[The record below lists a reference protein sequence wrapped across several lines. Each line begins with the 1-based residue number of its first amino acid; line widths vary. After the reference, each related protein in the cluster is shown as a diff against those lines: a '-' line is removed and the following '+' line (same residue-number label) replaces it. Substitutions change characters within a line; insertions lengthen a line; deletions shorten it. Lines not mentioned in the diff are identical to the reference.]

1 MIKIAIVEDE
11 ELYAKQLNEY
21 LRQYERENG
30 EAIEVTIYS
39 DGDRI
44 VDKYQSQYDI
54 ILMDIEMKFMDGM
67 SAAEEIRKIDTE
79 VVIIFI
85 TNMTQYAIR
94 GYAVDALDY
103 VLKPVSYFALS
114 QRLNRA
120 IGRMRKRESKM
131 IMVNIKGGIVRLNIA
146 NIYYIESQGHTLILH
161 TILGDYETSGTMKE
175 MEGKLLDMNFCR
187 GNKGYLINLQ
197 HVDGISDGCAIVKD
211 ERLILSRARKKEF
224 MEALTKYW
232 GEVIK

>member
-11 ELYAKQLNEY
+11 QLYAKQLHEY
-21 LRQYERENG
+21 LRKYEKENG
-30 EAIEVTIYS
+30 EVIEVTIYS
-39 DGDRI
+39 DGDQI
-44 VDKYQSQYDI
+44 VEKYQSQYDI

-131 IMVNIKGGIVRLNIA
+131 IMVNMKGGIVRLNIA

-161 TILGDYETSGTMKE
+161 TILGDYETSGTMKD
-175 MEGKLLDMNFCR
+175 MESKLLGMNFCR

-211 ERLILSRARKKEF
+211 EKLILSRARKKEF

>member
-11 ELYAKQLNEY
+11 QLYAKQLHEY
-21 LRQYERENG
+21 LRKYEKENG

-39 DGDRI
+39 DGDQI
-44 VDKYQSQYDI
+44 VEKYQSQYDI

-131 IMVNIKGGIVRLNIA
+131 IMVNMKGGIVRLNIA

-161 TILGDYETSGTMKE
+161 TILGDYETSGTMKA
-175 MEGKLLDMNFCR
+175 MESKLLGMNFCR

-211 ERLILSRARKKEF
+211 EKLILSRARKKEF

>member
-131 IMVNIKGGIVRLNIA
+131 IMVNMKGGIVRLNIA

-175 MEGKLLDMNFCR
+175 MDGKLLDMNFCR

>member
-11 ELYAKQLNEY
+11 QLYAKQLHEY
-21 LRQYERENG
+21 LRKYEKENG
-30 EAIEVTIYS
+30 EVIEVTIYS
-39 DGDRI
+39 DGDQI
-44 VDKYQSQYDI
+44 VEKYQSQYDI
-54 ILMDIEMKFMDGM
+54 ILMGIEMKFMDGM

-131 IMVNIKGGIVRLNIA
+131 IMVNMKGGIVRLNIA

-175 MEGKLLDMNFCR
+175 MESKLLGMNFCR

-211 ERLILSRARKKEF
+211 EKLILSRARKKEF

>member
-11 ELYAKQLNEY
+11 QLYAKQLHEY
-21 LRQYERENG
+21 LRKYEKENG

-39 DGDRI
+39 DGDQI
-44 VDKYQSQYDI
+44 VEKYQSQYDI

-103 VLKPVSYFALS
+103 VLKPVSYFVLS

-131 IMVNIKGGIVRLNIA
+131 IMVNMKGGIVRLNIA

-175 MEGKLLDMNFCR
+175 MESKLLGMNFCR

-211 ERLILSRARKKEF
+211 EKLILSRARKKEF